1 MSSIRRIS
9 ELIERETGGRL
20 RSIEFIYSAS
30 GVNRPLTPS
39 DNPDKNLN
47 KTFYRDQ
54 INKVANTIKEI
65 IYSVHPD
72 ERKRATRTYQTRE
85 QADHT
90 CRPQTFCS
98 PGPRR
103 RKTVTVNGHLP
114 YPPLLAVA
122 TPADSASHL
131 AGMAQQI
138 EDCVHQEDD
147 AARKAIAIMP
157 VANLTGNPDLGW
169 IPHDNSG

>member
-1 MSSIRRIS
+1 MPQIRSSLK
-9 ELIERETGGRL
+9 ENWAGRL
-20 RSIEFIYSAS
+20 RSIDFIYSAS

-72 ERKRATRTYQTRE
+72 EKKRATRTYQTRE

-90 CRPQTFCS
+90 AVRKPFVQQ
-98 PGPRR
+98 GPVRS
-103 RKTVTVNGHLP
+103 KTVTSRAGILS
-114 YPPLLAVA
+114 LLAVA
-122 TPADSASHL
+122 APGNPAAHL
-131 AGMAQQI
+131 ARMAEEI
-138 EDCVHQEDD
+138 ESRNRRRMMVQEK
-147 AARKAIAIMP
+147 R
-157 VANLTGNPDLGW
+157 
-169 IPHDNSG
+169 